1 MGSHDEKKHLEEV
14 LEKSINADIERRE
27 RQSNDQN
34 TYTREDKQVTRDE
47 LPPVYPK
54 DEDD

>member
-1 MGSHDEKKHLEEV
+1 MGSKDEKQHREEI
-14 LEKSINADIERRE
+14 LEKSINTEIEKRE
-27 RQSNDQN
+27 RQSDDQRN
-34 TYTREDKQVTRDE
+34 YTREDKQVTRDE